1 MLCKKQS
8 QWAMCM
14 SMWWVVQVFLQA
26 LSEAPELMQRKHLAH
41 EAAPLTRA
49 LQAERRMHIQSGYAE
64 DAIKFERNCLRI
76 GKSAGNGCRG
86 WLKAHRTHLRTFHFA
101 NVRK

>member
-26 LSEAPELMQRKHLAH
+26 LSEAPELRHLQERCKRSEECIYKVGTRKMQ
-41 EAAPLTRA
+41 
-49 LQAERRMHIQSGYAE
+49 
-64 DAIKFERNCLRI
+64 
-76 GKSAGNGCRG
+76 
-86 WLKAHRTHLRTFHFA
+86 
-101 NVRK
+101 